1 MTAAAHLCNMQ
12 GLHFGL
18 CSDWVR
24 EAFLIALRHCCSLL
38 VCTSKVVVLGWGQGY
53 FVTLVGRLNS
63 SSGVEKGA
71 GKGVEKRAWGRRRGG
86 GGGVGRRRGG
96 GGGGG
101 GAGRRGIG
109 GGGRTQRRGEG
120 GGVRRERTGGGSAQC
135 SSVAIPSEKYH
146 LAAPSVKL
154 TQSLHCSCELFFQ
167 TWREVSSSL
176 SGSLAFAR
184 LSAFLIVGLPSQIN
198 AAALSLTWPLSI
210 FPPVAVSHQSCWS
223 RC

>member
-1 MTAAAHLCNMQ
+1 MQ

-96 GGGGG
+96 GGGGAGRG
-101 GAGRRGIG
+101 GAGLGAG
-109 GGGRTQRRGEG
+109 GARSGEG
-120 GGVRRERTGGGSAQC
+120 
-135 SSVAIPSEKYH
+135 
-146 LAAPSVKL
+146 
-154 TQSLHCSCELFFQ
+154 
-167 TWREVSSSL
+167 REV
-176 SGSLAFAR
+176 GSEER
-184 LSAFLIVGLPSQIN
+184 GRVVVVLSA
-198 AAALSLTWPLSI
+198 
-210 FPPVAVSHQSCWS
+210 HQ
-223 RC
+223 